1 MVNYDIAEHWEDLS
15 TSKKAQLINL
25 ASDEQL
31 RRWASDPYC
40 NQKFLCDAALARED
54 ISALL
59 VTPQAPRPKND
70 QALGM
75 SDPTLTNAQLAQ
87 MLFDP
92 RSDVSADARHIAA
105 AVEWSGRRIVKHL
118 WIIFVALPF
127 VLAVLWAAM
136 K

>member
-1 MVNYDIAEHWEDLS
+1 MVGYDIAEHWEDLS
-15 TSKKAQLINL
+15 LGKKARVINL

-31 RRWASDPYC
+31 GKWASDPYC
-40 NQKFLCDAALARED
+40 NQKSLCAAALAKED
-54 ISALL
+54 ILSLL
-59 VTPQAPRPKND
+59 ATSQAHGPKND

-92 RSDVSADARHIAA
+92 RHDVSADARHIAA
-105 AVEWSGRRIVKHL
+105 AVESNGRRIVKNL

-127 VLAVLWAAM
+127 VLGVLIVLL